1 MGSKTPGDPQVVSI
15 KQDDSGTGPKT
26 RWERIEA
33 AIWDGGY
40 RTQEEKRLVHT
51 LDIFIL
57 SWATYGYFIRLL
69 DSGNITNAYVS
80 GMKEDL
86 DFHGNQY
93 NLLSTFFTCGYLIGQ
108 IPSQLLLT
116 RVRPSYY
123 IPTVELLWS
132 IVTFCFASVK
142 NVKTIFALRFI
153 IGMLESPFAMGVLT
167 IMGSWYTPRDDE
179 LMKEVELSKR
189 IAIFYS
195 ASYAA
200 SMFSGY
206 LQAGIY
212 HGMDGRLGLPGWRWL
227 FIFCGVI
234 SVPAALYGFF
244 AIPDNP
250 YNCKARWLSQ
260 EKLSHARARMEE
272 IDRRGPVRLS
282 VKKLKYIFT
291 HWPMYTM
298 ILALIFHCIATQP
311 LNYFAVWL
319 KSLDRFSVYQINLFP
334 TAAQACG
341 LVTTLLYSWL
351 SDGLG
356 GKRWQLLTVPA
367 IMNLVGM
374 IILAVGPN
382 YGATFLGYMLNAAS
396 WGYWPILYAWATE
409 FCHKDAEERAI
420 VIGVAQ
426 TIGQAFIA
434 WVPVVILDTG
444 KYAPKFTMGYS
455 VISGIS
461 VLQFSMIFVLRYFAK
476 KEATELE
483 GASPRGSGS
492 DDSPTPAVNPGK
504 V

>member
-1 MGSKTPGDPQVVSI
+1 MTDKDGAQAEVTTTEHEVEHH
-15 KQDDSGTGPKT
+15 PKT
-26 RWERIEA
+26 R
-33 AIWDGGY
+33 
-40 RTQEEKRLVHT
+40 
-51 LDIFIL
+51 

-80 GMKEDL
+80 GMQEDL
-86 DFHGNQY
+86 NFQGNQY
-93 NLLSTFFTCGYLIGQ
+93 NLLTTFFTCGYLIGQ
-108 IPSQLLLT
+108 IPSQFLLT
-116 RVRPSYY
+116 RIRPSYY

-132 IVTFCFASVK
+132 IITLCFASVK
-142 NVKTIFALRFI
+142 NVKTVFALRFI
-153 IGMLESPFAMGVLT
+153 IGMLESPFAVGVLT
-167 IMGSWYTPRDDE
+167 IMGSWYTPR
-179 LMKEVELSKR
+179 ELSKR

-212 HGMDGRLGLPGWRWL
+212 KGMDGHLGLPGWRWL

-244 AIPDNP
+244 AVPDNP
-250 YNCKARWLSQ
+250 YNCKARWLSE
-260 EKLSHARARMEE
+260 EKLEHARQRMEE
-272 IDRRGPVRLS
+272 LDRRRPVALTW
-282 VKKLKYIFT
+282 KKLKAIAT
-291 HWPMYTM
+291 HWPLYIF

-334 TAAQACG
+334 TGAQACG
-341 LVTTLLYSWL
+341 LVTTLVYSWL

-367 IMNLVGM
+367 VINLVGM
-374 IILAVGPN
+374 IILAVGSN

-396 WGYWPILYAWATE
+396 WGYWPVLYAWVNE
-409 FCHKDAEERAI
+409 ICHKDAEERAI

-426 TIGQAFIA
+426 TFGQAFIA

-455 VISGIS
+455 VMSGIS
-461 VLQFSMIFVLRYFAK
+461 VLQFAIIFVIRWFAQREEK
-476 KEATELE
+476 RNDHRAQ
-483 GASPRGSGS
+483 A
-492 DDSPTPAVNPGK
+492 DDNDN
-504 V
+504 